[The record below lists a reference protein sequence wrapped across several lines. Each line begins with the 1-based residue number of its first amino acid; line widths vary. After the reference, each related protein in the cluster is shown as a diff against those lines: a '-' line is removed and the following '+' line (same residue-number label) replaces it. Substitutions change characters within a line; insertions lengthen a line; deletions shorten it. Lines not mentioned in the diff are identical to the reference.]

1 MIGMWTNT
9 AMIVVDMQ
17 KDYVGPGT
25 PAFGQ
30 AVVPSVIKAVD
41 IARHVQHGVLIVWV
55 FFCCPGTR
63 SNGRD
68 VERFRRDNYG
78 ENKDGLVVKGTKG
91 AELVAGLVITGDD
104 YKLVKTRFSAFHS
117 TNLHSFLQAVGV
129 KNLVVV
135 GVQTPN
141 CIRQTVFDAVALD
154 YDNVT
159 VITDATG
166 AFTPEIHSANIL
178 DMKNVGVA
186 TPTLHEWC
194 QCDA

>member
-1 MIGMWTNT
+1 MIEMWTNT

-25 PAFGQ
+25 APFGQ
-30 AVVPSVIKAVD
+30 AVLPCVIKAVD
-41 IARHVQHGVLIVWV
+41 IARQHGVLVVWAV
-55 FFCCPGTR
+55 R
-63 SNGRD
+63 EHDRLGRD
-68 VERFRRDNYG
+68 VELFRRRNYG
-78 ENKDGLVVKGTKG
+78 RKKHGEVVRGTKG
-91 AELVAGLVITGDD
+91 AELADGLVITGDD

-117 TNLHSFLQAVGV
+117 TNLHSFFQAVGV

-141 CIRQTVFDAVALD
+141 CIRETVFDAVALD
-154 YDNVT
+154 YENIT

-166 AFTPEIHSANIL
+166 AYTPEIHAANIL

-186 TPTLHEWC
+186 TPTLKEWC

>member
-41 IARHVQHGVLIVWV
+41 IARQHGVLIVWV
-55 FFCCPGTR
+55 VR
-63 SNGRD
+63 EHDRLGRD
-68 VERFRRDNYG
+68 VERFRRDNYR
-78 ENKDGLVVKGTKG
+78 ENKAGLVVKGTKG
-91 AELVAGLVITGDD
+91 AELVDGLVITGDD

-117 TNLHSFLQAVGV
+117 TNLHSFFQAVGV

-154 YDNVT
+154 YENVT

-166 AFTPEIHSANIL
+166 AFTPEIHFANIL

-194 QCDA
+194 QCDE